1 MELIEFIPNIHP
13 IFVHFTVALLSTSM
27 GLFLL
32 GFIISEP
39 PWRERFLTVAQW
51 NLWLGAGIT
60 VITIGTGLY
69 EYYTVTHDEPSHS
82 AMTNHRNWAFFTA
95 SFFFVLAPWS
105 VLTYLK
111 KRKIKS
117 SFITAL
123 LLATVMLMITGWK
136 GGELVYRYG
145 LGVTS
150 LPKATEGGSSDSH
163 DHSHG
168 NEKIDAEGEDH
179 GDGGKE
185 H

>member
-1 MELIEFIPNIHP
+1 MDLIEFIPNIHP

-32 GFIISEP
+32 GFIISERT
-39 PWRERFLTVAQW
+39 WSERFLTVAQW
-51 NLWLGAGIT
+51 NLWLGVGVT

-69 EYYTVTHDEPSHS
+69 EYYTVTHDELSHA

-95 SFFFVLAPWS
+95 SIFFVLGPWS
-105 VLTYLK
+105 LLTYWK

-117 SFITAL
+117 SFIATL
-123 LLATVMLMITGWK
+123 VLATVMLMVTSWK

-145 LGVTS
+145 LGVLS
-150 LPKATEGGSSDSH
+150 LPKVVEGTSGDSH

-168 NEKIDAEGEDH
+168 E
-179 GDGGKE
+179 KE
-185 H
+185 HGE

>member
-1 MELIEFIPNIHP
+1 MDLIEFIPNIHP

-32 GFIISEP
+32 AFIIPERIWS
-39 PWRERFLTVAQW
+39 ERFLTVAQW
-51 NLWLGAGIT
+51 NLWLGVGVT

-69 EYYTVTHDEPSHS
+69 EYYTVTHDELSHA

-95 SFFFVLAPWS
+95 SIFFVLGPWS
-105 VLTYLK
+105 LLTYWK

-117 SFITAL
+117 SFIATL
-123 LLATVMLMITGWK
+123 VLATVMLMVTSWK

-145 LGVTS
+145 LGVLS
-150 LPKATEGGSSDSH
+150 LPKVVEGTSGDSH

-168 NEKIDAEGEDH
+168 E
-179 GDGGKE
+179 KE
-185 H
+185 HGE

>member
-1 MELIEFIPNIHP
+1 MDLIEFIPNIHP

-32 GFIISEP
+32 GFIISERT
-39 PWRERFLTVAQW
+39 WSERFLTVAQW
-51 NLWLGAGIT
+51 NLWLGVGVT

-69 EYYTVTHDEPSHS
+69 EYYTVTHDELSHV

-95 SFFFVLAPWS
+95 SIFFVLGPWS
-105 VLTYLK
+105 LLTYWK

-117 SFITAL
+117 SFIATL
-123 LLATVMLMITGWK
+123 VLATVMLMVTSWK

-145 LGVTS
+145 LGVLS
-150 LPKATEGGSSDSH
+150 LPKVVEGTSGDSH

-168 NEKIDAEGEDH
+168 E
-179 GDGGKE
+179 KE
-185 H
+185 HGE